1 MKRILIANRGEI
13 AVRIIRTCKD
23 MGFHTISVYSS
34 PDKDALH
41 VTLADQAICIGG
53 AKSVSSYLNMD
64 AIISAAVLTKAD
76 AIHPGYGFL
85 SENPDFVERCI
96 HHNIIFIGPG
106 ADIMKKLGDK
116 SNTRQMIKATK
127 VPIVPGSSKA
137 VTLDEAKQT
146 AEEIGYPILLKA
158 AAGGGGR
165 GIRAVNSEHELSNA
179 YAQAKLEAKSAFG
192 NDDMYVE
199 KLLLE
204 PKHIE
209 VQIIRDRFGNCMHL
223 GERDC
228 SIQRRNQKII
238 EETPASHLS
247 SDLRKKIHTAA
258 VLIANHIEYENVG
271 TVEFLVEGENFYFM
285 EINTRIQVEH
295 PVTEMVTGLDLVREQ
310 LLIAQGKPLSF
321 QQKDVVMN
329 GVSIEARITVEDPKN
344 DFIPK
349 VGSVEVLHLPGGV
362 GVRIDHALYQGYRI
376 PPFYDSMIAKVIVHG
391 ATRLQA
397 INKLRRVL
405 SELVIEGVSSNQK
418 MLYMICHNP
427 TFVKGDYH
435 IRFMDQEGA
444 SVLYYR

>member
-23 MGFHTISVYSS
+23 MGFHTIAVYSS

-85 SENPDFVERCI
+85 SENPDFVERCV
-96 HHNIIFIGPG
+96 HYNITFIGPS
-106 ADIMKKLGDK
+106 AEIMKKLGDK
-116 SNTRQMIKATK
+116 SITRQLIKATN
-127 VPIVPGSSKA
+127 VPIVPGSSTA

-146 AEEIGYPILLKA
+146 AKEIGYPILLKA

-165 GIRAVNSEHELSNA
+165 GIRAVNSDNELANA

-199 KLLLE
+199 KQLLE

-209 VQIIRDRFGNCMHL
+209 VQIIRDRFGNCIHL

-238 EETPASHLS
+238 EETPAPHLS
-247 SDLRKKIHTAA
+247 ASLRKSIHEAA
-258 VLIANHIEYENVG
+258 VQIANHIEYENVG

-295 PVTEMVTGLDLVREQ
+295 PITEMVTGLDLVREQ
-310 LLIAQGKPLSF
+310 LIVAQGKPLSF
-321 QQKDVVMN
+321 KQKDIIIT
-329 GVSIEARITVEDPKN
+329 GVAIEARITVEDPKN

-349 VGSVEVLHLPGGV
+349 VGSIDVLHIPGGV
-362 GVRIDHALYQGYRI
+362 GVRIDHALFQGYRI
-376 PPFYDSMIAKVIVHG
+376 PPFYDSMIAKVIVHS

-397 INKLRRVL
+397 INKMRRVL
-405 SELVIEGVSSNQK
+405 SELVIEGVSNNQK
-418 MLYMICHNP
+418 MLYMICYNP
-427 TFVKGDYH
+427 TFVKGEYH

>member
-23 MGFHTISVYSS
+23 MGFHTIAIYSS

-53 AKSVSSYLNMD
+53 AKSTSSYLNMD
-64 AIISAAVLTKAD
+64 AILSAAILTKAD

-85 SENPDFVERCI
+85 SENPDFVERCN
-96 HHNIIFIGPG
+96 HHDITFIGPS
-106 ADIMKKLGDK
+106 AEMMKKLGDK
-116 SNTRQMIKATK
+116 SNTRQIIQAIN

-137 VTLDEAKQT
+137 VSLEEAKQT
-146 AEEIGYPILLKA
+146 AKVIGYPLLLKA

-165 GIRAVNSEHELSNA
+165 GIRAVKSDSELASA

-199 KLLLE
+199 KQLLE

-209 VQIIRDRFGNCMHL
+209 VQIIRDRFGHCVHL

-238 EETPASHLS
+238 EETPAPQLKSK
-247 SDLRKKIHTAA
+247 LRKQILDAA
-258 VLIANHIEYENVG
+258 VQIANHIDYENVG
-271 TVEFLVEGENFYFM
+271 TVEFLVEGDEFYFM

-295 PVTEMVTGLDLVREQ
+295 PITEMITGMDLVREQ
-310 LLIAQGKPLSF
+310 IIVAQGKPLSF
-321 QQKDVVMN
+321 NQKDIVTK
-329 GVSIEARITVEDPKN
+329 GVAIEARITVEDPKN
-344 DFIPK
+344 DFIPR
-349 VGSVEVLHLPGGV
+349 VGSIDVLHIPGGV
-362 GVRIDHALYQGYRI
+362 GVRIDHALFQGYRI
-376 PPFYDSMIAKVIVHG
+376 PPFYDSMIAKVIVHA

-397 INKLRRVL
+397 INKMRRVL

-418 MLYMICHNP
+418 MLYMICYNP
-427 TFVKGDYH
+427 TFVKGEYH
-435 IRFMDQEGA
+435 IRFMEQEGA

>member
-23 MGFHTISVYSS
+23 MGFHTIAVFST

-41 VTLADQAICIGG
+41 VSLADQAICIGG

-64 AIISAAVLTKAD
+64 AIISAAILTKAD

-85 SENPDFVERCI
+85 SENPDFVERCV
-96 HHNIIFIGPG
+96 HHNIIFIGPS
-106 ADIMKKLGDK
+106 AAIMKKLGDK
-116 SNTRQMIKATK
+116 SNTRQMMKTAN
-127 VPIVPGSSKA
+127 VPIVPGSSQA
-137 VTLDEAKQT
+137 VSLEEAKQT
-146 AEEIGYPILLKA
+146 AQEIGYPILLKA

-165 GIRAVNSEHELSNA
+165 GIRAVSSESELASA
-179 YAQAKLEAKSAFG
+179 YSQAKLEAKSAFG
-192 NDDMYVE
+192 NSDMYVE
-199 KLLLE
+199 KQLLQ

-209 VQIIRDRFGNCMHL
+209 VQIIRDHFGNCMHL

-238 EETPASHLS
+238 EETPAPHLS
-247 SDLRKKIHTAA
+247 SSLRKKILATA
-258 VLIANHIEYENVG
+258 VHIANHIEYENVG
-271 TVEFLVEGENFYFM
+271 TVEFLVEGDQFYFM

-295 PVTEMVTGLDLVREQ
+295 PITEMVTGLDLVREQ
-310 LLIAQGKPLSF
+310 LIVAQGNPLAF
-321 QQKDVVMN
+321 QQKDVTTK
-329 GVSIEARITVEDPKN
+329 GVAIEARITVEDPKN

-349 VGSVEVLHLPGGV
+349 VGSIDILHMPGGV
-362 GVRIDHALYQGYRI
+362 GVRIDHALFQGYRI
-376 PPFYDSMIAKVIVHG
+376 PPFYDSMIAKVIVHA

-397 INKLRRVL
+397 INKMRRVL

-427 TFVKGDYH
+427 SFVKGEYH
-435 IRFMDQEGA
+435 IRFMDQEAA